1 MLDFRQELVNA
12 YPLVSQLNELAY
24 NLIYRDTAFI
34 DFVKSICQQAN
45 VEYIEFRDKP
55 STIPSGIFIL
65 RFKYKN
71 IASEI
76 ELHIF
81 ELVSNALP
89 YTDYDLVGR
98 ISEKINTRKR
108 ELDTV
113 LDNFDLQINQH
124 LKKSSEKH
132 RKVLTHLTFC
142 GILSR

>member
-1 MLDFRQELVNA
+1 MLDFRQELLNA
-12 YPLVSQLNELAY
+12 QPLVSQLNELVY
-24 NLIYRDTAFI
+24 TLVYQDIYFLE
-34 DFVKSICQQAN
+34 FVESVCQQAN

-98 ISEKINTRKR
+98 ISEKIDARKH
-108 ELDTV
+108 ELDVV
-113 LDNFDLQINQH
+113 LDNLDLQI
-124 LKKSSEKH
+124 
-132 RKVLTHLTFC
+132 T
-142 GILSR
+142 

>member
-1 MLDFRQELVNA
+1 MFDYRQELVNA

-124 LKKSSEKH
+124 LEKVVKNTEKS
-132 RKVLTHLTFC
+132 
-142 GILSR
+142 